1 VSDRTVQ
8 ANDRPRPPVADRE
21 NPEVESECE
30 RNGKTSIERR
40 YYLSSASLSAKQLAA
55 AVRAHWHVENRLHW
69 VMDVVFHDDL
79 MRLRTNNGP
88 ANMAAVR
95 HISLNLIRAIP
106 DKASLKVRRK
116 TIGWDDNYLFNALT
130 KPAK

>member
-1 VSDRTVQ
+1 MIAMVEAQ
-8 ANDRPRPPVADRE
+8 A
-21 NPEVESECE
+21 E
-30 RNGKTSIERR
+30 RGGKITRERR
-40 YYLSSASLSAKQLAA
+40 YYLSSAKLSAEQFAA

-79 MRLRTNNGP
+79 MRLRTRNGP

-95 HISLNLIRAIP
+95 HMSLNLIRAID

-116 TIGWDDNYLFNALT
+116 TIAWDDHYLFAALT
-130 KPAK
+130 AAKP